1 MAPAAVTC
9 TVVAVIAAKGGVGKT
24 TLAANLCMALA
35 ERGNRVMGIDLDPQ
49 NALRFHLVD
58 DLQPDDSGWAHAW
71 IENCPWVDAMC
82 AGRGGVVVLPFGSI
96 DDEHQMYIERH
107 LSEHPNWLGET
118 LTGFQLPNDT
128 IVVLDTPPG
137 PSAYLQQALR
147 ISHVNVVTLMAD
159 AGSFATLP
167 IIERMVDKYCRSRAD
182 FVANSYIVNQI
193 DASKRLNRD
202 VLQTL
207 LSDLDLNILGAVHED
222 QALREALAAGV
233 AIRRYAPTCQAVQ
246 DLAGCTDQLMLR
258 LSLAAVQA
266 PATQLKQRTGH
277 H

>member
-1 MAPAAVTC
+1 MAFAVVTL

-24 TLAANLCMALA
+24 TLAASLSTALA
-35 ERGNRVMGIDLDPQ
+35 ERGSKVMAIDLDPQ
-49 NALRFHLVD
+49 NALRFHLID
-58 DLQPDDSGWAHAW
+58 QSQPREHGWAQAW

-82 AGRGGVVVLPFGSI
+82 AGRSGVVVLPFGSI
-96 DDEHQMYIERH
+96 DDEHQMHIERH

-118 LTGFQLPNDT
+118 LASFQLPNDT

-167 IIERMVDKYCRSRAD
+167 MIEHLVDKYCQPRID
-182 FVANSYIVNQI
+182 FVASSYIVNQI

-207 LSDLDLNILGAVHED
+207 LSDLDLKILGVVHED
-222 QALREALAAGV
+222 QAVREALAAGV
-233 AIRRYAPTCQAVQ
+233 ALRQYAPTCQAVH
-246 DLAGCTDQLMLR
+246 DLAACTDQLMLR
-258 LSLAAVQA
+258 LSFAAVRT
-266 PATQLKQRTGH
+266 PATPLSQQSSH
-277 H
+277 Y

>member
-1 MAPAAVTC
+1 MAPATVTL

-24 TLAANLCMALA
+24 TLAANLCTALA
-35 ERGNRVMGIDLDPQ
+35 ERGSRVMGIDLDPQ
-49 NALRFHLVD
+49 NALRFHLID
-58 DLQPDDSGWAHAW
+58 NLQSGSLGWAHAW

-82 AGRGGVVVLPFGSI
+82 AGRSGVVVLPFGSI
-96 DDEHQMYIERH
+96 DDEHQMDIERH
-107 LSEHPNWLGET
+107 LSEHPNWLEET

-167 IIERMVDKYCRSRAD
+167 IMDRMVDKYCRPRTD
-182 FVANSYIVNQI
+182 FVANTYIVNQI

-202 VLQTL
+202 LLQTL
-207 LSDLDLNILGAVHED
+207 LSDLDPNILGVVHED

-233 AIRRYAPTCQAVQ
+233 AIRQYAPTCQAVQ
-246 DLAGCTDQLMLR
+246 DLGACTDQLMLR
-258 LSLAAVQA
+258 LSLTAVQA
-266 PATQLKQRTGH
+266 PAAQLNQRSSH
-277 H
+277 Y